1 MSQAYQV
8 KAATAAQKETLTALG
23 YTAQKTY
30 WKAWTYDDAE
40 KLIVERCA
48 YLGIP
53 TPGDK
58 PLLLTAWRKAEVML
72 AFEGYDVCPMA
83 QNLCYEVTGGK
94 ETYHVCLDKDN
105 PAYGCSCPQ
114 GTWKGERRQCK
125 HQNCVCV
132 SLYKWAEASP
142 EGVEAYADLFR
153 ETGITA
159 LHAGSRAPV
168 EVQGNLLDVASE
180 LRREVAT

>member
-58 PLLLTAWRKAEVML
+58 PLLLTAWQRAEVML
-72 AFEGYDVCPMA
+72 LSGYSVHPMP
-83 QNLCYEVTGGK
+83 QDLCYEVRGGK
-94 ETYHVCLDKDN
+94 ETYHVCLDKNN
-105 PAYGCSCPQ
+105 PAYGCSCPN
-114 GTWKGERRQCK
+114 GILRGDKRIDK
-125 HQNCVCV
+125 HVACAMV
-132 SLYKWAEASP
+132 SLYKWAEA
-142 EGVEAYADLFR
+142 EGSVEAYADLFR

-168 EVQGNLLDVASE
+168 EVQGSLLDVASE
-180 LRREVAT
+180 LRREVAA

>member
-58 PLLLTAWRKAEVML
+58 PLLLTAWQRAEVML
-72 AFEGYDVCPMA
+72 LSGYSVHPM
-83 QNLCYEVTGGK
+83 
-94 ETYHVCLDKDN
+94 
-105 PAYGCSCPQ
+105 PAGLVLR
-114 GTWKGERRQCK
+114 GERRQ
-125 HQNCVCV
+125 
-132 SLYKWAEASP
+132 
-142 EGVEAYADLFR
+142 GDLPR
-153 ETGITA
+153 
-159 LHAGSRAPV
+159 LPRQRQSRLW
-168 EVQGNLLDVASE
+168 LL
-180 LRREVAT
+180 LP